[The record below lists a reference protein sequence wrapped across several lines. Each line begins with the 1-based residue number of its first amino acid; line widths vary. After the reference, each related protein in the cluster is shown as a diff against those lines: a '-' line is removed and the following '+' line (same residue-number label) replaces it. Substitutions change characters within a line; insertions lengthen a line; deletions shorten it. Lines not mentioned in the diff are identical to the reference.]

1 MLEETEVSDGSRRAS
16 ILWDSSEG
24 SREEN
29 ILGSTQGEAR
39 KSSDSSGISNGEIS
53 LEKTHGGRGEG
64 GWSWLVVLAG

>member
-1 MLEETEVSDGSRRAS
+1 MLEEVSDGSKRAS

-39 KSSDSSGISNGEIS
+39 KLSDSSGISSGEIS
-53 LEKTHGGRGEG
+53 LEKAHGERGDG

>member
-1 MLEETEVSDGSRRAS
+1 MLEEVSDGSKRAS

-39 KSSDSSGISNGEIS
+39 KLTDSSEISSKEIS
-53 LEKTHGGRGEG
+53 LEKTHGERGEG

>member
-1 MLEETEVSDGSRRAS
+1 MLEEVSDGSKRAS

-39 KSSDSSGISNGEIS
+39 KLTDSSGISSEEINP
-53 LEKTHGGRGEG
+53 EKTHGERGEG

>member
-1 MLEETEVSDGSRRAS
+1 MLEEVSDGSKRAS

-29 ILGSTQGEAR
+29 VLCSTQGEAR
-39 KSSDSSGISNGEIS
+39 KLTDSSGIISKEIS
-53 LEKTHGGRGEG
+53 LEKAHGERGEG

>member
-1 MLEETEVSDGSRRAS
+1 MLEEMEVSDGSRRAS

-39 KSSDSSGISNGEIS
+39 KLSDPSGFSSEEKAHGE
-53 LEKTHGGRGEG
+53 RGEG